1 MSAKRIASRYA
12 KSLLDLAKES
22 NNLEVVF
29 GDMQELEK
37 AVENRDLY
45 LMLKS
50 PIINTKKKKD
60 IATKIFGGS
69 FDKMSSAFIDIIIRK
84 GREAYL
90 PEIATEFIAQYNAY
104 KSISSATLTSATP
117 LTDTALTSIKARLL
131 ESNITNDNI
140 DIKTKVDPS
149 ILGGFIIEIG
159 DRLYDA
165 SVAHKLDKLKKQFKG
180 NS

>member
-1 MSAKRIASRYA
+1 MSSKRIASRYA
-12 KSLLDLAKES
+12 KSLLDLAKER

-29 GDMQELEK
+29 GDMQSLEK

-60 IATKIFGGS
+60 IATKIFGAS
-69 FDKMSSAFIDIIIRK
+69 FDKMSSAFIDLIIAK

-90 PEIATEFIAQYNAY
+90 PEIATEFVAQYNAY

-117 LTDTALTSIKARLL
+117 LTEAALASIKAKLM
-131 ESNITNDNI
+131 ESNITNETV
-140 DIKTKVDPS
+140 DITTKVDPN

-159 DRLYDA
+159 DKLYDA
-165 SVAHKLDKLKKQFKG
+165 SVAHKLETLKKQFAG
-180 NS
+180 